1 MRKYLGNP
9 ETLLA
14 PTANEDSWKLCMQTC
29 DSTDFSISKSAA
41 LYPHSQT
48 FQLRSDFCYVMKKI
62 LKICTNPTRQQRLET
77 AFANPDLCRVV
88 QEAHQRHCV
97 WKSLQKVSFFK
108 LFILVNMNFHFYNF
122 YFSTQLRQFGL
133 SKKSEILTVREV

>member
-1 MRKYLGNP
+1 MRKYLRNP

-14 PTANEDSWKLCMQTC
+14 PTANEDSRKLCMQTC
-29 DSTDFSISKSAA
+29 DSMDFSISKSAA

-77 AFANPDLCRVV
+77 AFANPDLCHIV
-88 QEAHQRHCV
+88 QEAHQRRCV
-97 WKSLQKVSFFK
+97 
-108 LFILVNMNFHFYNF
+108 
-122 YFSTQLRQFGL
+122 
-133 SKKSEILTVREV
+133 

>member
-62 LKICTNPTRQQRLET
+62 LKICTNPTRQRRLET
-77 AFANPDLCRVV
+77 AFANLELCRVV
-88 QEAHQRHCV
+88 LEAHQRYCV
-97 WKSLQKVSFFK
+97 WKSLKKVSFFK

-133 SKKSEILTVREV
+133 SKK

>member
-14 PTANEDSWKLCMQTC
+14 PTANEDSRKLCMQTC

-77 AFANPDLCRVV
+77 AFTNSDLCHVV

-122 YFSTQLRQFGL
+122 YISTQLRQFGL